1 MKTLKTLLAAS
12 VAAVGLAAAPTASAG
27 SSDYLAEI
35 METAATFCPRG
46 TYEMNGQI
54 LPISSNTALFSLL
67 GTTYGGDG
75 RTTFGLPDLRGRVS
89 MHPGTGPGLS
99 PRVWGRKGGAQEFTM
114 TVNQMPTHSHQAG
127 MRTVAAAPDTNSP
140 AGASLTVLPNNAFNK
155 SATPGPAG
163 AGARFMNPATILMT
177 DTGGGQAVVHE
188 SPYLVTRKCMTVF
201 GTYPSRN

>member
-1 MKTLKTLLAAS
+1 MKNIKTLLAAS
-12 VAAVGLAAAPTASAG
+12 VAAIGLSAAPTASAG
-27 SSDYLAEI
+27 TDTYIAEI
-35 METAATFCPRG
+35 MEFGGNFCPRG
-46 TYEMNGQI
+46 YANTDGQL

-89 MHPGTGPGLS
+89 MHPGTGPGLA
-99 PRVWGRKGGAQEFTM
+99 PRTYGSKGGAQEFTM

-188 SPYLVTRKCMTVF
+188 SPYTVTRKCMTVF